1 MVEISSGRK
10 TICYNYYNIK
20 MDVLLIT
27 FESVAALLGIGVLG
41 FWIIA
46 KRIVPENLLGFLS
59 TLAIDIAL
67 PCLVLANIL
76 VDFSPEN
83 YPDWWQLPLWWL
95 FFTAISIILSLST
108 MFIAKKEIRREF
120 AISLFFQ
127 NGIFF
132 PLIIISGIYGKDSP
146 YLVLLFLFIFLHPSM
161 VFGTYALFFGKQPE
175 KVNWR
180 RILNPVFIITLVGL
194 AIRLV
199 GFQTYIPGFVITI
212 LQMLGAMS
220 LPLLMIILG
229 GNIYVDF
236 KRKGQFAVFEIV
248 KFVLVKNIVFPLV
261 FLGILILTRSFIQL
275 DFGIALIIILQS
287 AVPPITAIPL
297 LAERSGGKRT
307 IAGHFIF
314 ASFIFSIV
322 SIPLVLYLFNMFFPI
337 IQTTG

>member
-1 MVEISSGRK
+1 
-10 TICYNYYNIK
+10 
-20 MDVLLIT
+20 MDILLIT
-27 FESVAALLGIGVLG
+27 FQSVAALLGIGILG

-46 KRIVPENLLGFLS
+46 KRIVPENLLGFLA

-67 PCLVLANIL
+67 PCLVLANVL
-76 VDFSPEN
+76 VDFSPEK
-83 YPDWWQLPLWWL
+83 YPDWWRLPLWWL
-95 FFTAISIILSLST
+95 FFSSISLALSLIA
-108 MFIAKKEIRREF
+108 MFISKKETRREF

-132 PLIIISGIYGKDSP
+132 PLIIISGIFGKEAP
-146 YLVLLFLFIFLHPSM
+146 YLVQLFLFIFLQPSL
-161 VFGTYALFFGKQPE
+161 VFGTYYLFFGKQKE

-180 RILNPVFIITLVGL
+180 RILNPVLLITLIGL

-199 GFQTYIPGFVITI
+199 GFQNYIPGFVITI

-236 KRKGQFAVFEIV
+236 RRKGQFNTLEIV

-261 FLGILILTRSFIQL
+261 FLGILMLVRSFIQM

-297 LAERSGGKRT
+297 LAERSGGNRT

-314 ASFIFSIV
+314 ASFIFSII
-322 SIPLVLYLFNMFFPI
+322 SIPLVLYLFNMFFSI
-337 IQTTG
+337 I

>member
-1 MVEISSGRK
+1 
-10 TICYNYYNIK
+10 
-20 MDVLLIT
+20 MDILLIT
-27 FESVAALLGIGVLG
+27 FQSVAALLGIGILG

-46 KRIVPENLLGFLS
+46 KRIVPENLLGFLA

-67 PCLVLANIL
+67 PCLVLANVL
-76 VDFSPEN
+76 VDFSPEK
-83 YPDWWQLPLWWL
+83 YPDWWRLPLWWL
-95 FFTAISIILSLST
+95 FFSSISLALSLIA
-108 MFIAKKEIRREF
+108 MFISKKETRREF

-132 PLIIISGIYGKDSP
+132 PLIIISGIFGKEAP
-146 YLVLLFLFIFLHPSM
+146 YLVQLFLFIFLHPSL
-161 VFGTYALFFGKQPE
+161 VFGTYYLFFGKQKE

-180 RILNPVFIITLVGL
+180 RILNPVLLITLIGL

-199 GFQTYIPGFVITI
+199 GFQNYIPGFVITI

-236 KRKGQFAVFEIV
+236 RRKGQFNTLEIV

-261 FLGILILTRSFIQL
+261 FLGILMLVRSFIQM

-297 LAERSGGKRT
+297 LAERSGGNRT

-314 ASFIFSIV
+314 ASFIFSII

-337 IQTTG
+337 I

>member
-1 MVEISSGRK
+1 
-10 TICYNYYNIK
+10 
-20 MDVLLIT
+20 MDILLVT
-27 FESVAALLGIGVLG
+27 FQSVAALLGIGILG

-46 KRIVPENLLGFLS
+46 KRVVPENLLGFLA

-76 VDFSPEN
+76 VDFSPEK
-83 YPDWWQLPLWWL
+83 YPDWWRLPLWWL
-95 FFTAISIILSLST
+95 FFSAISLSLTLIT
-108 MFIAKKEIRREF
+108 MFISKKETRREF
-120 AISLFFQ
+120 AIALFFQ

-132 PLIIISGIYGKDSP
+132 PLIIISGIFGRDAP
-146 YLVLLFLFIFLHPSM
+146 YLVQLFLFIFLHPTL
-161 VFGTYALFFGKQPE
+161 VFGTYYLFFGKQAE

-180 RILNPVFIITLVGL
+180 RILNPVLIITLIGL

-199 GFQTYIPGFVITI
+199 GYGSYIPGFIITI

-236 KRKGQFAVFEIV
+236 RRKERFNVVEIV

-261 FLGILILTRSFIQL
+261 FLGILLLTRSFIQL

-297 LAERSGGKRT
+297 LAERSGGNRT
-307 IAGHFIF
+307 ISGHFVF
-314 ASFIFSIV
+314 ASFIFSII

-337 IQTTG
+337 I